1 MKASIQKAQILIEA
15 FPFIRQ
21 WYGATVV
28 VKYGG
33 STRST
38 GSARPGDSDLENTL
52 QDIVLMKFVGM
63 RPVVVHGGGKDITR
77 LTEKLGIHSQ
87 FVDGLRVTDLPTME
101 VVEMVL
107 GGKIN
112 KELVSTIQGLG
123 GQAVGLSGKDGGLLE
138 ATRVTSKTGKDIG
151 FVGKVSKVNTAL
163 LDILDKEQFIPV
175 IAPLGLG
182 KDGKTYNV
190 NADEAAGA
198 IAGALKAEKLVFLTD
213 VPGICKKKDDPK
225 TLFSTIKTTEV
236 NKLVKK
242 GVISGGMIPK
252 VEACLHALKAGVR
265 KTHII
270 DGTLPH
276 ALLLE
281 IFTPEGIGTELIP

>member
-1 MKASIQKAQILIEA
+1 VIDSIQKAQILVEA
-15 FPFIRQ
+15 FPYIRQ
-21 WYGATVV
+21 WYGSTVV

-33 STRST
+33 STRSGAEELKT
-38 GSARPGDSDLENTL
+38 TL

-77 LTEKLGIHSQ
+77 LTEKMGIRSK

-101 VVEMVL
+101 IVEMVL

-112 KELVSTIQGLG
+112 KELVSVIQQLG
-123 GQAVGLSGKDGGLLE
+123 GSAVGLSGKDGAMLE
-138 ATRVTSKTGKDIG
+138 ASRIRSKSGKDLG
-151 FVGKVSKVNTAL
+151 FVGKVSKVNTAVL
-163 LDILDKEQFIPV
+163 ETLDREQFIPV

-182 KDGKTYNV
+182 KDGHTYNV

-225 TLFSTIKTTEV
+225 TLFSTVKAKEV
-236 NKLVKK
+236 PKLLKN
-242 GVISGGMIPK
+242 GIISGGMIPK
-252 VEACLHALKAGVR
+252 IQACLHALKSGVH

-270 DGTLPH
+270 DGTLSH

-281 IFTPEGIGTELIP
+281 IFTPKGVGTEIVP

>member
-1 MKASIQKAQILIEA
+1 LKESIQKAQILIEA
-15 FPFIRQ
+15 FPYIRQ

-33 STRST
+33 STRS
-38 GSARPGDSDLENTL
+38 GAEELKNTL

-63 RPVVVHGGGKDITR
+63 RPVVVHGGGKDITT
-77 LTEKLGIHSQ
+77 LTEKMGIKSR

-112 KELVSTIQGLG
+112 KELVSTIQQLG
-123 GQAVGLSGKDGGLLE
+123 GQAVGLSGKDGNMLQ
-138 ATRVTSKTGKDIG
+138 ATRMKSKTGKDIG
-151 FVGKVSKVNTAL
+151 YVGKVSKVNTSI

-182 KDGKTYNV
+182 ADGKTYNV

-198 IAGALKAEKLVFLTD
+198 IAAALKAEKLVFLTD

-225 TLFSTIKTTEV
+225 TLLSSVKAKDVAKLIKS
-236 NKLVKK
+236 

-252 VEACLHALKAGVR
+252 VEACLHAVKSGVH

-281 IFTPEGIGTELIP
+281 IFTPQGVGTEIVP

>member
-1 MKASIQKAQILIEA
+1 MKESIQKAQILIEA
-15 FPFIRQ
+15 FPYIRK
-21 WYGATVV
+21 WYGSTIV

-33 STRST
+33 STRA
-38 GSARPGDSDLENTL
+38 GEDELKNTL

-77 LTEKLGIHSQ
+77 VTEKLGIHSK

-112 KELVSTIQGLG
+112 KELVSMIQQLG
-123 GQAVGLSGKDGGLLE
+123 GQAVGLSGKDGAMLE
-138 ATRVTSKTGKDIG
+138 ASKVTSKSGKDIG
-151 FVGKVSKVNTAL
+151 YVGKVSKVNTSIL
-163 LDILDKEQFIPV
+163 EILDKEQFIPV
-175 IAPLGLG
+175 IAPLGMG
-182 KDGKTYNV
+182 KDGQTYNV

-213 VPGICKKKDDPK
+213 VPGICKKKEDPK
-225 TLFSTIKTTEV
+225 SLLSTIKSKEV
-236 NKLVKK
+236 PKLLK
-242 GVISGGMIPK
+242 GAIISGGMIPK
-252 VEACLHALKAGVR
+252 VEACLHALKAGVH

-281 IFTPEGIGTELIP
+281 IFTPQGVGTEIIP

>member
-1 MKASIQKAQILIEA
+1 MKESIQKAQILVEA
-15 FPFIRQ
+15 FPYIRQ

-33 STRST
+33 STRS
-38 GSARPGDSDLENTL
+38 GADELKNTL

-77 LTEKLGIHSQ
+77 LTEKLGIHSK

-112 KELVSTIQGLG
+112 KELVSVIHQLG
-123 GQAVGLSGKDGGLLE
+123 GAAVGLSGKDGAMLE
-138 ATRVTSKTGKDIG
+138 ATRVTSKSGKDIG
-151 FVGKVSKVNTAL
+151 FVGKVAKVNTAVL
-163 LDILDKEQFIPV
+163 ETLDREQFIPV

-182 KDGKTYNV
+182 KDGHTYNV

-225 TLFSTIKTTEV
+225 TLLSTIKVREV
-236 NKLVKK
+236 PKLLNK

-252 VEACLHALKAGVR
+252 IEACLHALKSGVH

-270 DGTLPH
+270 DGTQPH

-281 IFTPEGIGTELIP
+281 IFTPQGVGTEIVP

>member
-1 MKASIQKAQILIEA
+1 MNPAQKAQILVEA
-15 FPFIRQ
+15 FPFIRK

-33 STRST
+33 STRS
-38 GSARPGDSDLENTL
+38 GDAELKSTL
-52 QDIVLMKFVGM
+52 QDIVLMKFAGM
-63 RPVVVHGGGKDITR
+63 RPVVVHGGGKDITKV
-77 LTEKLGIHSQ
+77 TEKLGIHSR

-112 KELVSTIQGLG
+112 KELVSTIQQLG
-123 GQAVGLSGKDGGLLE
+123 GQAVGLSGKDGGMLE
-138 ATRVTSKTGKDIG
+138 ASRVKSKTGKDIG
-151 FVGKVSKVNTAL
+151 FVGKVSKVNTAV

-213 VPGICKKKDDPK
+213 VPGICKKKEDPK
-225 TLFSTIKTTEV
+225 TLFSTIKAGEV
-236 NKLVKK
+236 AKLVKK

-252 VEACLHALKAGVR
+252 VEACLHALKSGVR

-270 DGTLPH
+270 DGRQPH

>member
-1 MKASIQKAQILIEA
+1 MQDSIQKAQILVEA
-15 FPFIRQ
+15 FPYIRQ
-21 WYGATVV
+21 WYGSTVV

-33 STRST
+33 STRSGADGLKT
-38 GSARPGDSDLENTL
+38 TL

-77 LTEKLGIHSQ
+77 VTEKLGIRSK

-112 KELVSTIQGLG
+112 KELVSVIQQLG
-123 GQAVGLSGKDGGLLE
+123 GSAVGLSGKDGAMLE
-138 ATRVTSKTGKDIG
+138 ASRIKSKSGKDIG
-151 FVGKVSKVNTAL
+151 FVGKVSKVNTAVL
-163 LDILDKEQFIPV
+163 ETLDRQQFIPV

-182 KDGKTYNV
+182 KDGHTYNV

-225 TLFSTIKTTEV
+225 TLFSTVNAKEV
-236 NKLVKK
+236 PRMLKK
-242 GVISGGMIPK
+242 GIISGGMIPK
-252 VEACLHALKAGVR
+252 IEACLHALKLGVH

-281 IFTPEGIGTELIP
+281 IFTPKGVGTEIVP

>member
-1 MKASIQKAQILIEA
+1 LKKSIQKAQILIEA
-15 FPFIRQ
+15 FPYIRQ
-21 WYGATVV
+21 WYGSTVV

-33 STRST
+33 STRS
-38 GSARPGDSDLENTL
+38 GAEELKNTL

-63 RPVVVHGGGKDITR
+63 RPVVVHGGGKDITT
-77 LTEKLGIHSQ
+77 LTEKMGIRSQ

-112 KELVSTIQGLG
+112 KELVSTIQQLG
-123 GQAVGLSGKDGGLLE
+123 GQAVGLSGKDGNMLQ
-138 ATRVTSKTGKDIG
+138 ATRMKSKTGKDIG
-151 FVGKVSKVNTAL
+151 FVGRVSKVNTSI

-182 KDGKTYNV
+182 ADGKTYNV

-198 IAGALKAEKLVFLTD
+198 IAAALKAEKLVFLTD

-225 TLFSTIKTTEV
+225 SLLSSVKAKDVAKLIKS
-236 NKLVKK
+236 

-252 VEACLHALKAGVR
+252 VEACLHAVKSGVH

-281 IFTPEGIGTELIP
+281 IFTPQGVGTEIVP

>member
-1 MKASIQKAQILIEA
+1 
-15 FPFIRQ
+15 
-21 WYGATVV
+21 V

-33 STRST
+33 STRV
-38 GSARPGDSDLENTL
+38 GAEELKNTL

-77 LTEKLGIHSQ
+77 AMEKMGVRSQ
-87 FVDGLRVTDLPTME
+87 FVDGLRVTDLPTMK
-101 VVEMVL
+101 VVEKVL

-112 KELVSTIQGLG
+112 KQLVNLIHGLG
-123 GQAVGLSGKDGGLLE
+123 GRAVGLSGKDGSMLQ
-138 ATRVTSKTGKDIG
+138 ASRVKSKSGKNIG
-151 FVGKVSKVNTAL
+151 YVGKVSKVNTAVL
-163 LDILDKEQFIPV
+163 QSMNREKFIPV

-182 KDGKTYNV
+182 RDGHTYNV

-213 VPGICKKKDDPK
+213 VPGICKRKEDPK
-225 TLFSTIKTTEV
+225 TLLSTVRIKQV
-236 NKLVKK
+236 SKLLKN

-252 VEACLHALKAGVR
+252 IEACLHALKSGVH

-281 IFTPEGIGTELIP
+281 IFTPQGVGTEIIP

>member
-1 MKASIQKAQILIEA
+1 MKESIQKAQILVEA
-15 FPFIRQ
+15 FPYIRQ
-21 WYGATVV
+21 WYGSTIV

-33 STRST
+33 STRA
-38 GSARPGDSDLENTL
+38 GENELKTTL

-63 RPVVVHGGGKDITR
+63 RPVVVHGGGKDITK
-77 LTEKLGIHSQ
+77 LTEKLGIRSR

-101 VVEMVL
+101 IVEMVL

-112 KELVSTIQGLG
+112 KELVSMIHQLG
-123 GQAVGLSGKDGGLLE
+123 GQAVGLSGKDGGMLE
-138 ATRVTSKTGKDIG
+138 ASRVTSKTGKDIG
-151 FVGKVSKVNTAL
+151 YVGRVSKVNTAV

-175 IAPLGLG
+175 IAPVGLG

-198 IAGALKAEKLVFLTD
+198 IASALKAEKLVFLTD
-213 VPGICKKKDDPK
+213 VPGICKKKEDPES
-225 TLFSTIKTTEV
+225 LLSTIKAKDV
-236 NKLVKK
+236 ALLIKK
-242 GVISGGMIPK
+242 GVIMGGMIPK
-252 VEACLHALKAGVR
+252 VEACLSALKQGVR

-270 DGTLPH
+270 NGTLPH

-281 IFTPEGIGTELIP
+281 IFTPQGVGTEIVP

>member
-1 MKASIQKAQILIEA
+1 MKDPVQKAQILIEA
-15 FPFIRQ
+15 FPYIRQ

-33 STRST
+33 STRS
-38 GSARPGDSDLENTL
+38 GAEELKNTL

-63 RPVVVHGGGKDITR
+63 RPVVIHGGGKDITA
-77 LTEKLGIHSQ
+77 LTEKMGIRSQ

-112 KELVSTIQGLG
+112 KELVSTIQQLG
-123 GQAVGLSGKDGGLLE
+123 GQAVGLSGKDGAMLQT
-138 ATRVTSKTGKDIG
+138 TRVKSKTGKDIG
-151 FVGKVSKVNTAL
+151 YVGKVSKVNTSI
-163 LDILDKEQFIPV
+163 LDILDKEKFIPV

-182 KDGKTYNV
+182 TDGKTYNV

-213 VPGICKKKDDPK
+213 VPGICRKKNDPK
-225 TLFSTIKTTEV
+225 SLLSSVKVKDIAKLIKS
-236 NKLVKK
+236 

-252 VEACLHALKAGVR
+252 VEACLHAVKSGVH

-281 IFTPEGIGTELIP
+281 IFTPQGVGTEIVP

>member
-1 MKASIQKAQILIEA
+1 LKESIQKAQILVEA
-15 FPFIRQ
+15 FPYIKQ
-21 WYGATVV
+21 WSGRTVV

-33 STRST
+33 STR
-38 GSARPGDSDLENTL
+38 GGIEELKNTL

-77 LTEKLGIHSQ
+77 AMDKLGIRSQ
-87 FVDGLRVTDLPTME
+87 FVDGLRVTDLSAMK
-101 VVEMVL
+101 VVEKVL

-112 KELVSTIQGLG
+112 KQLVSLIHKLG
-123 GQAVGLSGKDGGLLE
+123 GRAVGLSGKDAAMLQ
-138 ATRVTSKTGKDIG
+138 ASRVKSKSGKDIG
-151 FVGKVSKVNTAL
+151 YVGRVSKVNTAVL
-163 LDILDKEQFIPV
+163 QSMDREKFIPV
-175 IAPLGLG
+175 IAPMGLG
-182 KDGKTYNV
+182 KDGHTYNV

-213 VPGICKKKDDPK
+213 VPGICKKKEDPK
-225 TLFSTIKTTEV
+225 SLLSTIKVREV
-236 NKLVKK
+236 PKLLKN

-252 VEACLHALKAGVR
+252 IDACLHALKSGVH

-270 DGTLPH
+270 DGSLPH

-281 IFTPEGIGTELIP
+281 IFTPQGVGTEIIP

>member
-1 MKASIQKAQILIEA
+1 LKESIQKAQILIEA
-15 FPFIRQ
+15 FPYIRQ

-33 STRST
+33 STRS
-38 GSARPGDSDLENTL
+38 GAEELKNTL

-63 RPVVVHGGGKDITR
+63 RPVVVHGGGKDITT
-77 LTEKLGIHSQ
+77 LTEKMGIRSQ

-112 KELVSTIQGLG
+112 KELVSTIQQLG
-123 GQAVGLSGKDGGLLE
+123 GQAVGLSGKDGNMLQ
-138 ATRVTSKTGKDIG
+138 ATRMKSKTGKDIG
-151 FVGKVSKVNTAL
+151 FVGRVSKVNTSI

-182 KDGKTYNV
+182 ADGKTYNV

-198 IAGALKAEKLVFLTD
+198 IAAALKAEKLVFLTD

-225 TLFSTIKTTEV
+225 TLLSSVKAKDVAKLIKS
-236 NKLVKK
+236 

-252 VEACLHALKAGVR
+252 VEACLHAVKSGVH

-281 IFTPEGIGTELIP
+281 IFTPQGVGTEIVP

>member
-1 MKASIQKAQILIEA
+1 
-15 FPFIRQ
+15 
-21 WYGATVV
+21 
-28 VKYGG
+28 
-33 STRST
+33 
-38 GSARPGDSDLENTL
+38 
-52 QDIVLMKFVGM
+52 
-63 RPVVVHGGGKDITR
+63 
-77 LTEKLGIHSQ
+77 
-87 FVDGLRVTDLPTME
+87 VDGLRVTDLPTME

-112 KELVSTIQGLG
+112 KELVSVIHQLG
-123 GQAVGLSGKDGGLLE
+123 GSAVGLSGKDGAMLE
-138 ATRVTSKTGKDIG
+138 ASRMKSKSGKDIG
-151 FVGKVSKVNTAL
+151 FVGRVSKVNTAVL
-163 LDILDKEQFIPV
+163 ETLDREQFIPV

-182 KDGKTYNV
+182 KDGHTYNV

-213 VPGICKKKDDPK
+213 VPGICAKKEDPK
-225 TLFSTIKTTEV
+225 TLFSTIKAKEV
-236 NKLVKK
+236 PKLLKK

-252 VEACLHALKAGVR
+252 IEACLHALKSGVR

-281 IFTPEGIGTELIP
+281 IFTPQGVGTEIIP

>member
-1 MKASIQKAQILIEA
+1 MKESIQKAQILVEA
-15 FPFIRQ
+15 FPYIKQ
-21 WYGATVV
+21 WAGRTVV

-33 STRST
+33 STR
-38 GSARPGDSDLENTL
+38 GGVEELKNTL

-77 LTEKLGIHSQ
+77 AMEKLGLPSR
-87 FVDGLRVTDLPTME
+87 FVDGLRVTDLPAMK
-101 VVEMVL
+101 VVEKVL

-112 KELVSTIQGLG
+112 KQLVSLIHQLG
-123 GQAVGLSGKDGGLLE
+123 GRAVGLSGKDAAMLQ
-138 ATRVTSKTGKDIG
+138 TSRIKSKSGKDIG
-151 FVGKVSKVNTAL
+151 FVGKVIKVNTAVL
-163 LDILDKEQFIPV
+163 QSMDREKFIPV
-175 IAPLGLG
+175 IAPMGLG
-182 KDGKTYNV
+182 KDGHTYNV

-225 TLFSTIKTTEV
+225 TLLSTIKAGGV
-236 NKLVKK
+236 PKLLKN

-252 VEACLHALKAGVR
+252 IEACLHALKSGVH

-270 DGTLPH
+270 DGTLSH

-281 IFTPEGIGTELIP
+281 IFTPQGVGTEIIP

>member
-1 MKASIQKAQILIEA
+1 LKDPVQKAQILIEA
-15 FPFIRQ
+15 FPYIRQ

-33 STRST
+33 STRS
-38 GSARPGDSDLENTL
+38 GAEELKNTL

-63 RPVVVHGGGKDITR
+63 RPVVVHGGGKDITA
-77 LTEKLGIHSQ
+77 LTEKMGIRSQ

-112 KELVSTIQGLG
+112 KELVSTIQQLG
-123 GQAVGLSGKDGGLLE
+123 GQAVGLSGKDGAMLQ
-138 ATRVTSKTGKDIG
+138 ATRVKSKTGKDIG
-151 FVGKVSKVNTAL
+151 YVGRVSKVNTSI
-163 LDILDKEQFIPV
+163 LDLLDKEQFIPV

-182 KDGKTYNV
+182 ADGKTYNV

-213 VPGICKKKDDPK
+213 VPGICRKKNDPK
-225 TLFSTIKTTEV
+225 SLLSSVKIKEIG
-236 NKLVKK
+236 KLIKS

-252 VEACLHALKAGVR
+252 VEACLHAVKSGVH

-281 IFTPEGIGTELIP
+281 IFTPQGVGTEIIP

>member
-1 MKASIQKAQILIEA
+1 MMNPAQKAQILVEA
-15 FPFIRQ
+15 FPFIRK

-33 STRST
+33 STRS
-38 GSARPGDSDLENTL
+38 GNAELKQTL
-52 QDIVLMKFVGM
+52 QDIVLMKFAGM
-63 RPVVVHGGGKDITR
+63 RPLVVHGGGKDITKV
-77 LTEKLGIHSQ
+77 TEKLGIHSR

-112 KELVSTIQGLG
+112 KELVSTIQQLG
-123 GQAVGLSGKDGGLLE
+123 GQAVGLSGKDGGMLE
-138 ATRVTSKTGKDIG
+138 ASRVKSKTGKDIG
-151 FVGKVSKVNTAL
+151 FVGKVSKVNTAV

-198 IAGALKAEKLVFLTD
+198 IAGALRAEKLVFLTD
-213 VPGICKKKDDPK
+213 VPGICKKKEDPK
-225 TLFSTIKTTEV
+225 SLMTTIQAKAV
-236 NKLVKK
+236 PKLIKS

-252 VEACLHALKAGVR
+252 VKACLHALKAGVR

-270 DGTLPH
+270 DGTQPH

-281 IFTPEGIGTELIP
+281 IFTPEGIGTELVP

>member
-1 MKASIQKAQILIEA
+1 LKKPIQKAQILIEA
-15 FPFIRQ
+15 FPYIRQ

-33 STRST
+33 STRS
-38 GSARPGDSDLENTL
+38 GAEELKNTL

-63 RPVVVHGGGKDITR
+63 RPVVVHGGGKDITA
-77 LTEKLGIHSQ
+77 LTEKMGIRSQ

-112 KELVSTIQGLG
+112 KELVSTIQQLG
-123 GQAVGLSGKDGGLLE
+123 GQAVGLSGKDGAMLQ
-138 ATRVTSKTGKDIG
+138 ATRVKSKTGKDIG
-151 FVGKVSKVNTAL
+151 YVGRVSKVNTSI
-163 LDILDKEQFIPV
+163 LDLLDKEQFIPV

-213 VPGICKKKDDPK
+213 VPGICRKKDDPK
-225 TLFSTIKTTEV
+225 SLLSSVKVKDVARLIKS
-236 NKLVKK
+236 

-252 VEACLHALKAGVR
+252 VEACLHAVKSGVH

-281 IFTPEGIGTELIP
+281 IFTPQGVGTEIVP

>member
-1 MKASIQKAQILIEA
+1 MKDPVQKAQILIEA
-15 FPFIRQ
+15 FPYIRQ

-33 STRST
+33 STRS
-38 GSARPGDSDLENTL
+38 GAEELKNTL

-63 RPVVVHGGGKDITR
+63 RPVVVHGGGKDITA
-77 LTEKLGIHSQ
+77 LTEKMGIRSQ

-112 KELVSTIQGLG
+112 KELVSTIQQLG
-123 GQAVGLSGKDGGLLE
+123 GQAVGLSGKDGAMLQ
-138 ATRVTSKTGKDIG
+138 ATRVKSKTGKDIG
-151 FVGKVSKVNTAL
+151 YVGRVSKVNTSI
-163 LDILDKEQFIPV
+163 LDLLDKEQFIPV

-182 KDGKTYNV
+182 ADGKTYNV

-213 VPGICKKKDDPK
+213 VPGICRKKNDPK
-225 TLFSTIKTTEV
+225 SLLSSVKIKEIG
-236 NKLVKK
+236 KLIKS

-252 VEACLHALKAGVR
+252 VEACLHAVKSGVH

-281 IFTPEGIGTELIP
+281 IFTPQGVGTEIIP

>member
-1 MKASIQKAQILIEA
+1 MEKSIQKAQILVEA
-15 FPFIRQ
+15 FPYIRQ
-21 WYGATVV
+21 WYGSTVV

-33 STRST
+33 STRAGESGLKT
-38 GSARPGDSDLENTL
+38 TL

-63 RPVVVHGGGKDITR
+63 RPLVVHGGGKDITR
-77 LTEKLGIHSQ
+77 LTEKMGIRSR

-112 KELVSTIQGLG
+112 KELVSMIHQLG
-123 GQAVGLSGKDGGLLE
+123 GQAVGLSGKDGGMLE
-138 ATRVTSKTGKDIG
+138 ASRVTSRTGKDIG
-151 FVGKVSKVNTAL
+151 YVGKVSKVNTAV

-175 IAPLGLG
+175 IAPVGMG

-213 VPGICKKKDDPK
+213 VPGICKKKENPES
-225 TLFSTIKTTEV
+225 LLSTIKAKDV
-236 NKLVKK
+236 AKLIKK
-242 GVISGGMIPK
+242 GVITGGMIPK
-252 VEACLHALKAGVR
+252 AEACLNALRQGVR

-270 DGTLPH
+270 DGTLTH

-281 IFTPEGIGTELIP
+281 IFTPQGVGTEIVP

>member
-1 MKASIQKAQILIEA
+1 MQESIQKAQILVEA
-15 FPFIRQ
+15 FPYIRQ
-21 WYGATVV
+21 WYGSTVV

-33 STRST
+33 STRSGAEELKT
-38 GSARPGDSDLENTL
+38 TL

-63 RPVVVHGGGKDITR
+63 KPVVVHGGGKDITR
-77 LTEKLGIHSQ
+77 LTEKMGIRSK

-101 VVEMVL
+101 IVEMVL

-112 KELVSTIQGLG
+112 KELVSVIQQLG
-123 GQAVGLSGKDGGLLE
+123 GSAVGLSGKDGAMLE
-138 ATRVTSKTGKDIG
+138 ALRIKSKSGKDIG
-151 FVGKVSKVNTAL
+151 FVGKVAKVNTAVL
-163 LDILDKEQFIPV
+163 ETLDREQFIPV

-182 KDGKTYNV
+182 KDGQTYNV

-225 TLFSTIKTTEV
+225 TLFSTVKVKEV
-236 NKLVKK
+236 PMLLKK
-242 GVISGGMIPK
+242 GIISGGMIPK
-252 VEACLHALKAGVR
+252 IEACLHALKSGVH

-281 IFTPEGIGTELIP
+281 IFTPKGVGTEIVP

>member
-1 MKASIQKAQILIEA
+1 MKESIQKAKILIEA
-15 FPFIRQ
+15 FPYIKQ
-21 WYGATVV
+21 WFGRTVV

-33 STRST
+33 STRS
-38 GSARPGDSDLENTL
+38 GENELKNTL
-52 QDIVLMKFVGM
+52 RDIVLMKFVGM

-77 LTEKLGIHSQ
+77 ATEELGLRSQ
-87 FVDGLRVTDLPTME
+87 FIDGLRVTDLPTMK
-101 VVEMVL
+101 VVEKIL

-112 KELVSTIQGLG
+112 KQLVDLIHRLG
-123 GQAVGLSGKDGGLLE
+123 GHAVGLTGKDGAMLQVS
-138 ATRVTSKTGKDIG
+138 RVKSRSGKDIG
-151 FVGKVSKVNTAL
+151 FVGKVSKVNTAVL
-163 LDILDKEQFIPV
+163 QSLDREKFIPV

-182 KDGKTYNV
+182 KEGHTYNV

-213 VPGICKKKDDPK
+213 VPGICKKQKDPNS
-225 TLFSTIKTTEV
+225 LLSTIKSKDV
-236 NKLVKK
+236 PKLIKS

-252 VEACLHALKAGVR
+252 AESCLFALKQGVH

-281 IFTPEGIGTELIP
+281 IFTPQGIGTEIIP

>member
-1 MKASIQKAQILIEA
+1 LKEYIQKAEILIQA
-15 FPFIRQ
+15 FPYIRQ
-21 WYGATVV
+21 WYGSTIV

-33 STRST
+33 STRSGAEELKT
-38 GSARPGDSDLENTL
+38 TL

-63 RPVVVHGGGKDITR
+63 RPLVVHGGGKDITR
-77 LTEKLGIHSQ
+77 LTEKMGIRSK

-101 VVEMVL
+101 IVEMVL

-112 KELVSTIQGLG
+112 KELVSVIHQLG
-123 GQAVGLSGKDGGLLE
+123 GSAVGLSGKDGAMLE
-138 ATRVTSKTGKDIG
+138 ASRMKSKTGKDIG
-151 FVGKVSKVNTAL
+151 FVGKVSKVNTAIL
-163 LDILDKEQFIPV
+163 ETLDREQFIPV

-182 KDGKTYNV
+182 KDGHTYNV

-213 VPGICKKKDDPK
+213 VPGICKKKEDPQ
-225 TLFSTIKTTEV
+225 TLLSTVKIKEVPKLIKT
-236 NKLVKK
+236 

-252 VEACLHALKAGVR
+252 IEACLHALKAGVR

-281 IFTPEGIGTELIP
+281 IFTPQGVGTEIIP

>member
-1 MKASIQKAQILIEA
+1 MAPAHKAQILVEA
-15 FPFIRQ
+15 FPYIRK
-21 WYGATVV
+21 WHGATVV

-33 STRST
+33 STRS
-38 GSARPGDSDLENTL
+38 GDVELKNTL

-77 LTEKLGIHSQ
+77 LTEKLGIHSR
-87 FVDGLRVTDLPTME
+87 FVDGLRVTDIPTME

-112 KELVSTIQGLG
+112 KELVSTIQQLG
-123 GQAVGLSGKDGGLLE
+123 GQAVGLSGKDGGMLE
-138 ATRVTSKTGKDIG
+138 ATRVKSKTGKDIG
-151 FVGKVSKVNTAL
+151 YVGKVSKVNTSL

-213 VPGICKKKDDPK
+213 VPGICKKKEDPK
-225 TLFSTIKTTEV
+225 SLCSTIKIKEV
-236 NKLVKK
+236 VPLIKK

-252 VEACLHALKAGVR
+252 VQACLHALKAGVH

-270 DGTLPH
+270 DGTQPH

>member
-1 MKASIQKAQILIEA
+1 MQPVDKANILIEA
-15 FPFIRQ
+15 FPYIRQ
-21 WYGATVV
+21 WYGTTVV

-33 STRST
+33 STRS
-38 GSARPGDSDLENTL
+38 GAEELKNTL

-77 LTEKLGIHSQ
+77 LTEKLGIKST
-87 FVDGLRVTDLPTME
+87 FVDGLRVTDLSTIE

-112 KELVSTIQGLG
+112 KELVSTIQQLG
-123 GQAVGLSGKDGGLLE
+123 GQAVGLSGKDGALLQ
-138 ATRVTSKTGKDIG
+138 ATKAKSKSGKDLG
-151 FVGKVSKVNTAL
+151 YVGKVSKVNTAV

-175 IAPLGLG
+175 IAPLGMG
-182 KDGKTYNV
+182 PDGKTYNV

-213 VPGICKKKDDPK
+213 VPGICKKKEDPK
-225 TLFSTIKTTEV
+225 SLMSSIKAKDV
-236 NKLVKK
+236 PKLVKS

-252 VEACLHALKAGVR
+252 VEACLHAVKSGVH

-270 DGTLPH
+270 NGTLPH

-281 IFTPEGIGTELIP
+281 IFTPQGVGTEIVP

>member
-1 MKASIQKAQILIEA
+1 LKDPVQKAQILIEA
-15 FPFIRQ
+15 FPYIRQ

-33 STRST
+33 STRS
-38 GSARPGDSDLENTL
+38 GAEELKNTL

-63 RPVVVHGGGKDITR
+63 RPVVVHGGGKDITA
-77 LTEKLGIHSQ
+77 LTEKMGIRSQ

-112 KELVSTIQGLG
+112 KELVSTIQQLG
-123 GQAVGLSGKDGGLLE
+123 GQAIGLSGKDGAMLQ
-138 ATRVTSKTGKDIG
+138 ATRVKSKTGKDIG
-151 FVGKVSKVNTAL
+151 YVGKVSKVNTSI
-163 LDILDKEQFIPV
+163 LDILDKEKFIPV

-182 KDGKTYNV
+182 TDGKTYNV

-213 VPGICKKKDDPK
+213 VPGICRKKNDPK
-225 TLFSTIKTTEV
+225 SLLSSVKVKDIAKLIKS
-236 NKLVKK
+236 

-252 VEACLHALKAGVR
+252 VEACLHAVKSGVH

-281 IFTPEGIGTELIP
+281 IFTPQGVGTEIVP

>member
-1 MKASIQKAQILIEA
+1 LKDPVQKAQILIEA
-15 FPFIRQ
+15 FPYIRQ

-33 STRST
+33 STRS
-38 GSARPGDSDLENTL
+38 GAEELKSTL

-63 RPVVVHGGGKDITR
+63 RPVVVHGGGKDITT
-77 LTEKLGIHSQ
+77 LTEKMGIRSQ

-112 KELVSTIQGLG
+112 KELVSTIQQLG
-123 GQAVGLSGKDGGLLE
+123 GQAVGLSGKDGAMLQ
-138 ATRVTSKTGKDIG
+138 ATRVKSKTGKDIG
-151 FVGKVSKVNTAL
+151 YVGRVSKVNTSI
-163 LDILDKEQFIPV
+163 LDLLDKEQFIPV

-182 KDGKTYNV
+182 ADGKTYNV

-198 IAGALKAEKLVFLTD
+198 IAGALRAEKLIFLTD
-213 VPGICKKKDDPK
+213 VPGICRKKDDPK
-225 TLFSTIKTTEV
+225 SLLSSVKVKDVAKLIKS
-236 NKLVKK
+236 

-252 VEACLHALKAGVR
+252 VEACLHAVKSGVH

-270 DGTLPH
+270 NGTLPH

-281 IFTPEGIGTELIP
+281 IFTPQGVGTEIVP